1 MCHRGEIIRW
11 LSNVKRGH
19 LGHRRIK
26 NTESFNFQLLRPY
39 TWPDKTK
46 HQTTTIVF
54 LSLLGVCVSG
64 RQMQCVG
71 QMDCFNVFH
80 CNLHSLCHLSCLIMI
95 VAEGARTDKLF
106 VSLCISFS
114 PALSSLMWHLSLCLF
129 LLVYL
134 ILAGYPACCTKSLW
148 QWLCG
153 CRRSTTKPINTEW
166 VAMWTL
172 LICLLAGDS
181 YAKPTPCSYTLTR
194 RAMR

>member
-1 MCHRGEIIRW
+1 
-11 LSNVKRGH
+11 
-19 LGHRRIK
+19 
-26 NTESFNFQLLRPY
+26 
-39 TWPDKTK
+39 
-46 HQTTTIVF
+46 
-54 LSLLGVCVSG
+54 
-64 RQMQCVG
+64 
-71 QMDCFNVFH
+71 MDCFNVFH

-194 RAMR
+194 RAMRWVRSGGNTMGVGGEEQGSRREERKGQRYRDQRRWIWMVVQKGQSPFPQH